1 MLKQLTKEDYSLRNK
16 KFRLEVRD
24 WDRRNSL

>member
-1 MLKQLTKEDYSLRNK
+1 MLKQLIKEDYSLRNK